1 MKFVL
6 DYTRG
11 NCYNT
16 FRTDYGAFGEMSEW
30 SIVQHSKS
38 CDWSPKVNI
47 YTWKRIEVVVTS
59 CTRNAVVRKGTW
71 VRIPPLPPSKP

>member
-11 NCYNT
+11 SCYNT

-30 SIVQHSKS
+30 SIVQHSK
-38 CDWSPKVNI
+38 CCVP
-47 YTWKRIEVVVTS
+47 
-59 CTRNAVVRKGTW
+59 
-71 VRIPPLPPSKP
+71 

>member
-1 MKFVL
+1 MKIISNYYEVKGNSLTQYAFVYMKFVL

-11 NCYNT
+11 SCYNT

-38 CDWSPKVNI
+38 WSLSGSSLTGNP
-47 YTWKRIEVVVTS
+47 
-59 CTRNAVVRKGTW
+59 
-71 VRIPPLPPSKP
+71 